1 MAVKYI
7 NWSVS
12 TTTYNFDIHY
22 AVRLLRNYRSRY
34 DVSANVHYVFNSK
47 NKMFMFFI
55 CKSYR
60 WPVTCCLA
68 FTLNNPC
75 YFDPLPL
82 IWLQRRRKK
91 IQGLSITSYLILPWS
106 EFPLYLVPVIS
117 DGFQRLVKMFVFQV
131 IVLLEWWS
139 MGIHSH
145 LFFQAAPFFKLG
157 NIPFKE
163 KLNYVSPF
171 IFYSILLS

>member
-47 NKMFMFFI
+47 NKMFMFLYAKVI
-55 CKSYR
+55 GGRWHAAYLSLLITHAILIPCLSYG
-60 WPVTCCLA
+60 CSA
-68 FTLNNPC
+68 E
-75 YFDPLPL
+75 
-82 IWLQRRRKK
+82 KK